1 MLTPAAPARARG
13 SAPSAVEKP
22 VPAGA
27 PAGRR
32 SYRLAWVLVG
42 VAMVLRLGYYVVGE
56 PYWIDEAWL
65 ALNIVERGWL
75 ELLAPLD
82 HRQGAPPGFLYLLRS
97 AYLVGGANEYVLRV
111 WPLSFGLM
119 SVLFFHAVARRVLA
133 ERVVVVGLALFA
145 FSMPLIRYSAEVKQY
160 SLDVA
165 VALAIV
171 LAVLRVERLSARVV
185 AGLGLFGAVA
195 VWLSH
200 PSVFVLAAAG
210 LVLAASEWRRVGWRA
225 LLPAGVLAAVWLA
238 SFGVLYL
245 IQLRELMA
253 SDFMA
258 RSWRGGFMPLGSG
271 IVEWARRRIWL
282 FDDAVGFGLLPTWVF
297 AVAVVGGVV
306 RLALVRRYREL
317 TLLAGPI
324 AFTLLAS
331 ALHVYP
337 FAGRLILF
345 LVPSLLLLAASA
357 VSLLRWRMLPIT
369 GAVTLVA
376 CMVAGAVTFRGNS
389 GLDVRPALRHI
400 ESQARAGDMVITS
413 FVSRGAR
420 EYSWYVVDLYA
431 RHYGLIDRGV
441 ELLDPTVEPAIDGG
455 ARVWALSYEGAA
467 GAAAAQRERLARLRQ
482 RAAAERVRRFG
493 EVDLYRLEYR

>member
-1 MLTPAAPARARG
+1 
-13 SAPSAVEKP
+13 
-22 VPAGA
+22 
-27 PAGRR
+27 
-32 SYRLAWVLVG
+32 
-42 VAMVLRLGYYVVGE
+42 
-56 PYWIDEAWL
+56 
-65 ALNIVERGWL
+65 
-75 ELLAPLD
+75 
-82 HRQGAPPGFLYLLRS
+82 
-97 AYLVGGANEYVLRV
+97 
-111 WPLSFGLM
+111 
-119 SVLFFHAVARRVLA
+119 
-133 ERVVVVGLALFA
+133 
-145 FSMPLIRYSAEVKQY
+145 
-160 SLDVA
+160 
-165 VALAIV
+165 
-171 LAVLRVERLSARVV
+171 
-185 AGLGLFGAVA
+185 
-195 VWLSH
+195 
-200 PSVFVLAAAG
+200 
-210 LVLAASEWRRVGWRA
+210 
-225 LLPAGVLAAVWLA
+225 
-238 SFGVLYL
+238 
-245 IQLRELMA
+245 
-253 SDFMA
+253 
-258 RSWRGGFMPLGSG
+258 
-271 IVEWARRRIWL
+271 
-282 FDDAVGFGLLPTWVF
+282 
-297 AVAVVGGVV
+297 V